1 MTQGISEVLDRFEG
15 IQFTCEWKYDGE
27 RLQVHVLDEG
37 ARIETFSR
45 NSECT
50 TGKYP
55 DVVRMLRSAL
65 KPETKSV
72 VVRQLISYHI
82 MSCHIISSQW
92 SYVKREMNGT
102 HHLCTRPWILLIIYY
117 YYYYY
122 FLIYLVINKL

>member
-1 MTQGISEVLDRFEG
+1 M
-15 IQFTCEWKYDGE
+15 KPP
-27 RLQVHVLDEG
+27 QVHVLDEG

-72 VVRQLISYHI
+72 VVDSEVR
-82 MSCHIISSQW
+82 
-92 SYVKREMNGT
+92 RE
-102 HHLCTRPWILLIIYY
+102 R
-117 YYYYY
+117 
-122 FLIYLVINKL
+122 K